1 MGVRY
6 QRAVDLVELTGILQT
21 TVTGLSIDE
30 IAQQFEVSRR
40 TAERML
46 SALRQRFPDLQP
58 IFRAGRKYWKLKHT
72 SRARPIQLPK
82 TFEALSERIVQ
93 LEAEVSRTRSTN
105 EVLQGIADGV
115 LGSSP
120 VGLILL
126 DSDFRVV
133 WSNESVG
140 SYLGLPET
148 DWIGRDMRVLIRGRI
163 QHVFADPDRFA
174 RQVLATYD
182 DDTYIENFE
191 CHVLEGPGRQER
203 WLEHWSR
210 PIPKGR
216 YAGGRIDHYVDITR
230 VREVGTGEVRSRAN
244 GAATTR
250 RPAGAARGHTA
261 ELRRIDEATSG

>member
-1 MGVRY
+1 
-6 QRAVDLVELTGILQT
+6 VELTGILQT

-93 LEAEVSRTRSTN
+93 LEAEVSRARSTN

-115 LGSSP
+115 LGTWP

-126 DSDFRVV
+126 DADFRVV

-182 DDTYIENFE
+182 DETYIENFE

-210 PIPKGR
+210 RIPKGR
-216 YAGGRIDHYVDITR
+216 YAGGRIDHYVDITSR
-230 VREVGTGEVRSRAN
+230 VRKDGEGRVRSKAS
-244 GAATTR
+244 GPEVAGH
-250 RPAGAARGHTA
+250 PARDGHGRTA
-261 ELRRIDEATSG
+261 ELRRRSEAASG